1 MELPVQCR
9 IDPILVF
16 CYCNLAVVRCHGLR
30 DSAEICNGVIV
41 DAKPVCNIAAGHTF
55 DVKVV
60 AVGKRGYKY
69 GYFGFPLR
77 VMSVRQ
83 PQRLSGV
90 VKFETNSRRTW
101 NMECHVF
108 TAKPPLI
115 TSAILPIAQ
124 RLFSVHFTGG
134 IVFLPQVH
142 ERFTLAC

>member
-134 IVFLPQVH
+134 IVLLPQML
-142 ERFTLAC
+142 ECFALAC